1 MVLPSFLS
9 LFNRRPEFWIPD
21 NLQPTTNNYYTKT
34 LLLKSFRYLLLPIT
48 WLYGAI
54 IWLRNKLFDK
64 NILKSASFNFPIIC
78 VGNLATGGTGKTPM
92 TEYLIRLLKTDFKTA
107 TLSRGYKR
115 KTVGFAIA
123 DEKTTAL
130 EIGDEPMQFHQKFPD
145 VTVAVG
151 EERVV
156 AIPQLLHDKPETEV
170 IILDDAFQHRQ
181 VKAGLNIILTD
192 FSNLYT
198 RDFILP
204 AGDLRDVRSSSKRAD
219 MIIVTKCKADLSEA
233 EKKKIIKEIDP
244 LPNQSVYFTTI
255 VYGKPYHLFTKEI
268 IDIEHN
274 YGILLVCGI
283 ANPRPIKEHLAKNAD
298 SYDMLRFADHHIFHS
313 NDLKEI
319 KQQFDKIQQLKKVIL
334 TTEKD
339 AVRLEKFEQELR
351 DFPIY
356 VIPIE
361 HQFLFNE
368 AVQFNNAITGFI
380 KNFNKPAS

>member
-1 MVLPSFLS
+1 M
-9 LFNRRPEFWIPD
+9 
-21 NLQPTTNNYYTKT
+21 
-34 LLLKSFRYLLLPIT
+34 LLKSFRYLLLPIS
-48 WLYGAI
+48 WLYGGI

-64 NILKSASFNFPIIC
+64 NILKSATFNFPIIC

-92 TEYLIRLLKTDFKTA
+92 TEYLVRLLKNDFKTA

-123 DEKTTAL
+123 DAKTTAL

-156 AIPQLLHDKPETEV
+156 AIPQLLHQKPGTEV

-192 FSNLYT
+192 CSNLYT

-219 MIIVTKCKADLSEA
+219 VIIVTKSKADLTEA
-233 EKKKIIKEIDP
+233 EKQKIMEEIDP
-244 LPNQSVYFTTI
+244 LPGQAVYFTTI
-255 VYGKPYHLFTKEI
+255 VYGKPYHLFTREI
-268 IDIEHN
+268 IDIEHDH
-274 YGILLVCGI
+274 GILLICGI
-283 ANPRPIKEHLAKNAD
+283 ANPRPLKEHLAKHAD

-313 NDLKEI
+313 NDLKDI
-319 KQQFDKIQQLKKVIL
+319 KQHFDKITGNKKVVL

-339 AVRLEKFEQELR
+339 AVRLEKFEQELK

-361 HQFLFNE
+361 HQFLFNGSF
-368 AVQFNNAITGFI
+368 AFNSSVTRFI
-380 KNFNKPAS
+380 NNFKKPA

>member
-1 MVLPSFLS
+1 M
-9 LFNRRPEFWIPD
+9 
-21 NLQPTTNNYYTKT
+21 
-34 LLLKSFRYLLLPIT
+34 LLKSFRYLLLPIS
-48 WLYGAI
+48 WIYGGI
-54 IWLRNKLFDK
+54 IWLRNKLYDK

-92 TEYLIRLLKTDFKTA
+92 TEYLIRLLKNDFKTA

-123 DEKTTAL
+123 DEQTTAL

-145 VTVAVG
+145 TTVAVG
-151 EERVV
+151 EERIV
-156 AIPQLLHDKPETEV
+156 AIPQLLHQKPDTEV

-192 FSNLYT
+192 CSNLYT

-219 MIIVTKCKADLSEA
+219 IIIVTKCKADITEA
-233 EKKKIIKEIDP
+233 EKKNTIAEIDP
-244 LPNQSVYFTTI
+244 TAKQAVYFTTI

-268 IDIEHN
+268 IDITHD

-283 ANPRPIKEHLAKNAD
+283 ANPRPLKEHLTKHAD

-313 NDLKEI
+313 NDLKDI
-319 KQQFDKIQQLKKVIL
+319 KQQFDKIATKKKVIL

-339 AVRLEKFEQELR
+339 AVRLEKFEQELK
-351 DFPIY
+351 DFPVY

-368 AVQFNNAITGFI
+368 AKQFNSSIIRFI
-380 KNFNKPAS
+380 KNFNKAVK